1 MDWSGQAVIVGVGLA
16 IGALVG
22 LERAWMQRDDKT
34 GTRVAGI
41 RTFTLLGLLGGI
53 AGAVSMEGA
62 SLAAAILIAA
72 ASTILVIGYARAL
85 HEQADATTAVAA
97 ILVLALGFLAGT
109 GNTPGALAAAA
120 TTVLLLALRD
130 ELHGFVGRLQARDI
144 KALARFAVIALAV
157 LPFLPDRA
165 LGPYDA
171 WNPAHLWWVVVLVT
185 GFSFCG
191 YAANRM
197 FGARHGTIATAV
209 IGGAYS
215 STAVTQTLSQRLG
228 SRPEVGSEPAGIVL
242 ASAVMYGRVAV
253 LVGVL
258 APRFLGPLIILIG
271 PSLLAAA
278 LAGWWL
284 YHRAPDKDQAE
295 PAGNPVALLP
305 ALGFLLFVA
314 AATVVA
320 RWAQVRFGGEGVA
333 ILLLCMG
340 ALDVDAAIITA
351 GSLPEGMI
359 SAELGAMAIA
369 GTIIANMTVKTGL
382 VLVYARGKG
391 VQAAGALVASIL
403 ISAVMI
409 GIRWLS

>member
-1 MDWSGQAVIVGVGLA
+1 
-16 IGALVG
+16 
-22 LERAWMQRDDKT
+22 MQRDDKN

-62 SLAAAILIAA
+62 SLAAAMLIAA

-97 ILVLALGFLAGT
+97 ILVLALGLLAGT
-109 GNTPGALAAAA
+109 GNAPGALAAAA

-130 ELHGFVGRLQARDI
+130 ELHGFVGRLEARDI
-144 KALARFAVIALAV
+144 KGLARFAVIALAV
-157 LPFLPDRA
+157 LPFLPNRA
-165 LGPYDA
+165 LGPYGA

-197 FGARHGTIATAV
+197 FGVRHGTIATAV

-215 STAVTQTLSQRLG
+215 STAVTQTLSQRLV
-228 SRPEVGSEPAGIVL
+228 SRSEVGSESAGIVL

-258 APRFLGPLIILIG
+258 APRFLAPLLVLIG
-271 PSLLAAA
+271 PSLLVAA
-278 LAGWWL
+278 LSGWWL
-284 YHRAPDKDQAE
+284 YHRAPDQEQAE

-314 AATVVA
+314 FSTVVA

-340 ALDVDAAIITA
+340 ALDVDAAIITT
-351 GSLPEGMI
+351 GSLPEAMI
-359 SAELGAMAIA
+359 SAGMGAMAIA
-369 GTIIANMTVKTGL
+369 GTIIANMTVKTVL

-391 VQAAGALVASIL
+391 AQPAAALVASNL
-403 ISAVMI
+403 ISAIMI
-409 GIRWLS
+409 GVCWLS